1 MTATLIA
8 RRPLVFLGVAACAV
22 AAECAVVASHGFSLH
37 PLSFS
42 AAVIFDLV
50 VALPAAYWL
59 LVVRAGAARPR
70 TLVPVVLAGI
80 AVAAALLPAERGLLR
95 GLRFLAIPAEVALVV
110 AALRRFSGARG
121 DLPDRLRAALG
132 DTLPARLAANEL
144 AMLGLA
150 FFSWRSRPEPGTLSV
165 HRRSGWTAVCV
176 AALFISLPETAG
188 LHLLIARWST
198 SAAWVATALAAYGVV
213 WLLGDLRALHLRG
226 VSVSEGLLRIRI
238 GVRREADVPLWSIA
252 AIEEGA
258 LPGAERLA
266 VLGAPVLTLRL
277 REPAYV
283 RSLFGRARRAS
294 ALALQIDDP
303 AAFRRLL
310 GL

>member
-1 MTATLIA
+1 
-8 RRPLVFLGVAACAV
+8 
-22 AAECAVVASHGFSLH
+22 
-37 PLSFS
+37 
-42 AAVIFDLV
+42 
-50 VALPAAYWL
+50 
-59 LVVRAGAARPR
+59 
-70 TLVPVVLAGI
+70 
-80 AVAAALLPAERGLLR
+80 
-95 GLRFLAIPAEVALVV
+95 
-110 AALRRFSGARG
+110 
-121 DLPDRLRAALG
+121 
-132 DTLPARLAANEL
+132 
-144 AMLGLA
+144 MLGLA

-176 AALFISLPETAG
+176 AVLFISLPETAG

-198 SAAWVATALAAYGVV
+198 SAAWVATALGAYGVV